1 MKPYLV
7 LNAEIREAGKR
18 SVIKELMKKSVV
30 PGVVYLKGGK
40 NLNISMGMKELNAI
54 MNDPSGMT
62 RIYEINV
69 DGKKYECLL
78 KEMQFNVRNDTPYH
92 FDFMEVKKGD
102 VVKISVPVRIM
113 NKATCPGVKNGGDVY
128 MLAYNVDL
136 RCDVEKIPYAI
147 EVDVGTS
154 NVGAKFFL
162 KDVVIPEGCKMI
174 KNVILCRVAGKRV
187 IADTETATADA
198 TATAEGATATAT
210 ATTEVKP
217 AEATASK

>member
-1 MKPYLV
+1 MKPYLS
-7 LNAEIREAGKR
+7 LTAELREAGKQGI
-18 SVIKELMKKSVV
+18 IKGLMKKSIV
-30 PGVVYLKGGK
+30 PGVIYLKGGK

-54 MNDPSGMT
+54 IADPSGMT
-62 RIYEINV
+62 RIYEISV

-78 KEMQFNVRNDTPYH
+78 KEIQFNVRNDTPYH

-102 VVKISVPVRIM
+102 EVKISVPVRIM

-128 MLAYNVDL
+128 VLAYNVDL

-162 KDVVIPEGCKMI
+162 KDVKIPEGCKMI

-187 IADTETATADA
+187 IEDVSANATETTTDA
-198 TATAEGATATAT
+198 T
-210 ATTEVKP
+210 TTTSTTDAPKV
-217 AEATASK
+217 EATASK

>member
-7 LNAEIREAGKR
+7 LNAELRETGKK
-18 SVIKELMKKSVV
+18 SIIKGLMKKSIV
-30 PGVVYLKGGK
+30 PGVIYLKGGK

-54 MNDPSGMT
+54 IADPSGMT
-62 RIYEINV
+62 RIYEVNV

-78 KEMQFNVRNDTPYH
+78 KEMQFNVCNDTPYH

-102 VVKISVPVRIM
+102 EVKVSVPVRIM
-113 NKATCPGVKNGGDVY
+113 NKSICPGVKNGGDVY
-128 MLAYNVDL
+128 VLAYNVDL

-147 EVDVGTS
+147 EVDVATS

-162 KDVVIPEGCKMI
+162 KDVKIPEGCKMI

-187 IADTETATADA
+187 IAEATTTEATTDTT
-198 TATAEGATATAT
+198 TAT
-210 ATTEVKP
+210 ATTAEASK